1 MGKGWKSIA
10 LKYSMESQGEALEL
24 SAQKVSLWEK
34 EPLSFHQPA
43 IDVYENPL
51 AIWLELE
58 LPGVRPEHIQIHITS
73 GTLLIQGKKED
84 PDAVYNR
91 RYHMAE
97 RVFGPFRRTLILP
110 KTAIGKEAKAMLEG
124 GILKVIIP
132 KCQSSKK
139 VVISHEP

>member
-43 IDVYENPL
+43 IDVYENPF

-73 GTLLIQGKKED
+73 GTLVIQGKKED

-97 RVFGPFRRTLILP
+97 RVFGPFRRALILP

>member
-1 MGKGWKSIA
+1 MGKGWKPVV
-10 LKYSMESQGEALEL
+10 LKYSIESQAEAIEL
-24 SAQKVSLWEK
+24 STQKVSLWER

-43 IDVYENPL
+43 IDVYETPF
-51 AIWLELE
+51 AILLELE

-73 GTLLIQGKKED
+73 GTLVIQGKKED

-97 RVFGPFRRTLILP
+97 RIFGPFRRTLILP
-110 KTAIGKEAKAMLEG
+110 KTAIGKEAKASLEG

-132 KCQSSKK
+132 KRQSSRK